1 MAIFTCWASDD
12 GKLIKAA
19 KYFNEEVVVEV
30 KSQDA
35 VLQGKAVFNSDGKLN
50 EVSGIV
56 TEVEATHL
64 QSKVKNFLDG

>member
-1 MAIFTCWASDD
+1 MTIFTCWASDD

-30 KSQDA
+30 KSPSA
-35 VLQGKAVFNSDGKLN
+35 VLQGKAVFDRNGQTK

-64 QSKVKNFLDG
+64 QSKVKDFLDS